1 MNTEERER
9 AGGYIRQS
17 QERQDKSEGS
27 PRAQREACR
36 AEATK
41 RGYDYVGD
49 YEDKDLSGYKVGVI
63 RPEFERLLSDAR
75 TGRLD
80 VIVVHYVSRF
90 SRQSPEDAIPVVME
104 LHRLGVTIV
113 SVNEG
118 DFPPGDTMKLIMLI
132 MRLDAAHQESANKS
146 KHIKGTKKI
155 LRDAGS
161 WVGGLPP
168 YGYATEEVRQGGL
181 TIRKLV
187 IVEDEA
193 EVIREVVRTI
203 LENKDRP
210 AKAGRRNPGSL
221 AGICADLNARGV
233 PTKTARLN
241 GKWRGAVT
249 VSTPGRSKPPQW
261 EVTTLKR
268 ILQDPRMIGH
278 AVEPVYEHKETK
290 DGAIRTQ
297 ITGYRTIRNPETQEP
312 MISHDAILE
321 PADWH
326 AVQAWL
332 MTRGRGQGLNRGT
345 SLLSGLALLFCECGF
360 TMSSN
365 GNQSATASY
374 RCSRPKGAATEG
386 HTGGNSIKREHIEDH
401 VARAV
406 LAKVS
411 SADEDDPEA
420 VALIEEAT
428 RRFAAT
434 IASPELVTERAEVVM
449 RKKDREAALNELYDD
464 LENDVYSGPVGRTRF
479 KEKKAELE
487 REIQALES
495 RIEDLSRVETPD
507 LPIEQWVGGDE
518 PDGDPIGSGSW
529 WHSAEQPDKRS
540 FLRLFVDR
548 VVVEKSEGRGN
559 RWEEYDASKRVTIE
573 WARKPASPDM

>member
-1 MNTEERER
+1 MNAKQR

-17 QERQDKSEGS
+17 QERQDRSEGS

-36 AEATK
+36 AEAAR
-41 RGYDYVGD
+41 RGYEYAGD
-49 YEDKDLSGYKVGVI
+49 YEDRDLSGYKVGVV
-63 RPEFERLLSDAR
+63 RPEFERMLSDAR
-75 TGRLD
+75 AGRLD

-90 SRQSPEDAIPVVME
+90 SRQRPEDAVPVVME

-113 SVNEG
+113 SANEG

-132 MRLDAAHQESANKS
+132 MRLDQAHEESANKS
-146 KHIKGTKKI
+146 KAVKSTKKI

-168 YGYATEEVRQGGL
+168 YGYATEEVREGGL
-181 TIRKLV
+181 TLRKLV

-193 EVIREVVRTI
+193 EVIREVVNTI

-210 AKAGRRNPGSL
+210 AEAGRRSPGSL

-249 VSTPGRSKPPQW
+249 ISTPGRSKPPQW

-278 AVEPVYEHKETK
+278 AVEPVYERKETK
-290 DGAIRTQ
+290 DGAIREQ
-297 ITGYRTIRNPETQEP
+297 ITGYRTIRDPKTQEP
-312 MISHDAILE
+312 VISHAAILE

-326 AVQAWL
+326 VVQEWL
-332 MTRGRGQGLNRGT
+332 KTRGRGQGLNRG
-345 SLLSGLALLFCECGF
+345 SALLSGLALLFCECGF

-365 GNQSATASY
+365 GVRSATASY
-374 RCSRPKGAATEG
+374 RCSRPRGAATEG
-386 HTGGNSIKREHIEDH
+386 HTGGNSIKRDHIEDH
-401 VARAV
+401 VARAA

-411 SADEDDPEA
+411 SADEDVPETLE
-420 VALIEEAT
+420 LIEEAT

-434 IASPELVTERAEVVM
+434 IASPELVAERAELVM
-449 RKKDREAALNELYDD
+449 RKKDREIALNELYDD
-464 LENDVYSGPVGRTRF
+464 LENDVYSGPIGRERF
-479 KEKKAELE
+479 KVKKAEME
-487 REIQALES
+487 GEIAGLDS
-495 RIEDLSRVETPD
+495 RIAELSRMEMPA

-518 PDGDPIGSGSW
+518 PDGDPIGPGSW
-529 WHSAEQPDKRS
+529 WYSASHEERRS
-540 FLRLFVDR
+540 FLRLFIDR
-548 VVVEKSEGRGN
+548 IEITKAEGRGN
-559 RWEEYDASKRVTIE
+559 RWEEYDAGKRVTIE
-573 WARKPASPDM
+573 WARKPVPSEA

>member
-1 MNTEERER
+1 MKATARQR

-36 AEATK
+36 AEATR
-41 RGYDYVGD
+41 RGYEYVGD
-49 YEDKDLSGYKVGVI
+49 YEDRDLSGYKIGVV
-63 RPEFERLLSDAR
+63 RPEFERMLTDAR
-75 TGRLD
+75 SGRLD
-80 VIVVHYVSRF
+80 VIIVHYVSRF
-90 SRQSPEDAIPVVME
+90 SRQRPEDAIPVVME

-113 SVNEG
+113 SANEG

-132 MRLDAAHQESANKS
+132 MRLDQAHEESANKS
-146 KHIKGTKKI
+146 KAVKGTKKI

-168 YGYATEEVRQGGL
+168 YGYATEEVREGGL
-181 TIRKLV
+181 TLRKLV

-193 EVIREVVRTI
+193 EVIRDVVHTI
-203 LENKDRP
+203 LKHKDRP
-210 AKAGRRNPGSL
+210 AEAGRRNPGSL
-221 AGICADLNARGV
+221 AGVCADLNARGV

-278 AVEPVYEHKETK
+278 AVEPIYERKETK
-290 DGAIRTQ
+290 DGAIREQ
-297 ITGYRTIRNPETQEP
+297 ITGYRTIRDPETQEP
-312 MISHDAILE
+312 VISHGAILE

-332 MTRGRGQGLNRGT
+332 ATRGRGRGLNRGST
-345 SLLSGLALLFCECGF
+345 LLSGLSVLFCECGF

-365 GNQSATASY
+365 GVKSATASY
-374 RCSRPKGAATEG
+374 RCSRPKGSDEG
-386 HTGGNSIKREHIEDH
+386 HTGGNSIKREHVEDH

-411 SADEDDPEA
+411 SADEDDPETLE
-420 VALIEEAT
+420 LIEEAT

-449 RKKDREAALNELYDD
+449 RKKDREAALNALYDD
-464 LENDVYSGPVGRTRF
+464 LDNDVYSGPIGRERF

-487 REIQALES
+487 REIERLES
-495 RIEDLSRVETPD
+495 RITELSRVEMPA

-518 PDGDPIGSGSW
+518 PDGDPIGPGSW
-529 WHSAEQPDKRS
+529 WHSASHEEKRS

-548 VVVEKSEGRGN
+548 IVVAKAESRGN
-559 RWEEYDASKRVTIE
+559 RWEEYDAGKRVAID
-573 WARKPASPDM
+573 WAKKPATSDA